1 MRLFYLFLAS
11 ASWFELLL
19 VGHST
24 EVCPAPSPSTC
35 PAFYSDTSWRNA
47 QFSPCEDAVNFFTRD
62 PWSESILH
70 SCGTEHKSLIQSS
83 CTDAIARDMAVDEV
97 NNFIFLSTNYGIKRA
112 HLILEEP
119 ARSADTNLEDFITG
133 FTTVHLKGFNLGE
146 SREQVLSF
154 MVKDVE
160 CGTLVYH
167 NASDLT
173 CVVGNPSV
181 LSSSINEYCI
191 SLETVNGGRLAGAA
205 LVAPEVVAVA
215 RNQSGSRK
223 PVVYQV
229 EVSENGG
236 FLPGALAVDG
246 HRDRLFWSNRGSGT
260 IQSAR
265 LDGSGMIQH
274 VSGQLRVADMA
285 LSGDGRRLF
294 YTECDRGALMVLH
307 VNPDDPDYGAVLAKR
322 NGIELVEEVAGG
334 LREPWG
340 LALDELNGHIF
351 IAESGTGK
359 LLRAEISDLF
369 SSTSDRSGSRRLLK
383 FVTITQSGSS
393 EQLTE
398 MALLPPRNYS
408 SEAYAATVATGGPPE
423 KSKLGENL
431 QILSS
436 ETPPTEGQKSIAVDA
451 TSTIAASAGTLRPST
466 FQSTAFV
473 PTAMDLSLRLFWV
486 QTNAGRVSQ
495 STIHGTHRRDLES
508 VPSWGSGISEPLMW
522 PCSIVADTRP
532 EKAVVYVAEFLGGRV
547 W

>member
-1 MRLFYLFLAS
+1 
-11 ASWFELLL
+11 
-19 VGHST
+19 
-24 EVCPAPSPSTC
+24 
-35 PAFYSDTSWRNA
+35 
-47 QFSPCEDAVNFFTRD
+47 
-62 PWSESILH
+62 
-70 SCGTEHKSLIQSS
+70 
-83 CTDAIARDMAVDEV
+83 
-97 NNFIFLSTNYGIKRA
+97 
-112 HLILEEP
+112 
-119 ARSADTNLEDFITG
+119 
-133 FTTVHLKGFNLGE
+133 LKGFNLGE

-246 HRDRLFWSNRGSGT
+246 HRDRLFWSNRGSGA

-307 VNPDDPDYGAVLAKR
+307 VNPDDPDYGAVLASSFVQR
-322 NGIELVEEVAGG
+322 YQTCSPQQVIVAG
-334 LREPWG
+334 
-340 LALDELNGHIF
+340 
-351 IAESGTGK
+351 
-359 LLRAEISDLF
+359 
-369 SSTSDRSGSRRLLK
+369 
-383 FVTITQSGSS
+383 
-393 EQLTE
+393 
-398 MALLPPRNYS
+398 
-408 SEAYAATVATGGPPE
+408 
-423 KSKLGENL
+423 
-431 QILSS
+431 
-436 ETPPTEGQKSIAVDA
+436 
-451 TSTIAASAGTLRPST
+451 AGD
-466 FQSTAFV
+466 F
-473 PTAMDLSLRLFWV
+473 
-486 QTNAGRVSQ
+486 
-495 STIHGTHRRDLES
+495 
-508 VPSWGSGISEPLMW
+508 
-522 PCSIVADTRP
+522 
-532 EKAVVYVAEFLGGRV
+532 
-547 W
+547 